1 MKTQRRHE
9 LKQNALAVVLWGV
22 PEIWKKYG
30 TRIILGLILLALV
43 AVWIRYRI
51 TQGQEKLAMAQQSLG
66 EADQC
71 LGRLE
76 RLLVAG
82 PGEEAAVAQQR
93 QLWYSDGIRLADDA
107 LDKSGDQQQQLK
119 AQTLL
124 CKGDLNFEMA
134 NLPDLRGAATQP
146 SLRPELSKTDLLSN
160 AEDAYQSLVQD
171 YPQQAFEVMAAHFGL
186 AAVAEDRAAEGGGSD
201 ASQWDRARQ
210 QYETVINDPGTP
222 RPFKE
227 MAASRLRLVGQMQQ
241 PALINVP
248 STTTTQPSLG
258 PNLPVSRPTTR

>member
-9 LKQNALAVVLWGV
+9 LKQNALAMMLWGI
-22 PEIWKKYG
+22 PEIWRKYG
-30 TRIILGLILLALV
+30 TRIMLGLILLALV

-51 TQGQEKLAMAQQSLG
+51 NQGQEKMAIAQQSLS
-66 EADQC
+66 EAEQS

-119 AQTLL
+119 AQAML

-146 SLRPELSKTDLLSN
+146 SLRPEPSKSELLSN
-160 AEDAYQSLVQD
+160 AEDAYQRVTQD

-186 AAVAEDRAAEGGGSD
+186 AAVAEDRAAEGGGTDS
-201 ASQWDRARQ
+201 SQWDRARQ
-210 QYETVINDPGTP
+210 EYEVVIDDAATP

-227 MAASRLRLVGQMQQ
+227 LAANRLKLLGLIQQ
-241 PALINVP
+241 PALTNVP
-248 STTTTQPSLG
+248 PATQNSVPTSM
-258 PNLPVSRPTTR
+258 PNTRPTTR